1 MNTEKFDAS
10 SVYAMQEE
18 VKELI
23 RKLPNEL
30 AAKLPSAQ
38 ETIASPIEVNLSAVE
53 ELSRQVEALREER
66 GKPQEVKHRHT
77 HTVDIR
83 SNKVLFTLFG
93 LVLVVLALAF
103 VIRGQRQTISQYR
116 DNDLKYRY
124 IYMKGTATGTDI
136 TNIER
141 QFQYDDSVR
150 LIRKRVEEYERL
162 VREQAERM
170 ERARREVEEAEQLRK
185 DAMKVKMYSPH
196 DK

>member
-18 VKELI
+18 IKELI

-30 AAKLPSAQ
+30 AAKLPNAQ
-38 ETIASPIEVNLSAVE
+38 ETIGSPIEVDLSAVE
-53 ELSRQVEALREER
+53 ELSRQVAALREEQ
-66 GKPQEVKHRHT
+66 GKPQEVRHRHT

-103 VIRGQRQTISQYR
+103 VIRDQRQTISQYR
-116 DNDLKYRY
+116 GNDLKYRY
-124 IYMKGTATGTDI
+124 IYMKGAATGADI

-141 QFQYDDSVR
+141 LFQYSDSVR
-150 LIRKRVEEYERL
+150 LIRKRIEEYERL

-170 ERARREVEEAEQLRK
+170 ERSRREAEVAKQLK
-185 DAMKVKMYSPH
+185 EKANNFKKVP
-196 DK
+196 

>member
-18 VKELI
+18 IKELI

-38 ETIASPIEVNLSAVE
+38 ETIGSPIEVDFSAVK
-53 ELSRQVEALREER
+53 ELSRQVAALREEQGR
-66 GKPQEVKHRHT
+66 PQEVKHRHT

-83 SNKVLFTLFG
+83 SNKMFFTLFG
-93 LVLVVLALAF
+93 LMIIVLALAF
-103 VIRGQRQTISQYR
+103 VIRGQRQTISLYR

-124 IYMKGTATGTDI
+124 IYMKGAATGTDI

-170 ERARREVEEAEQLRK
+170 ERARRAAEEAERLKER
-185 DAMKVKMYSPH
+185 A
-196 DK
+196 DKTKKWH